1 MPAQTKSA
9 KSNASIAVIGT
20 DIGKTTSRAFA
31 PVKLNKQPLL
41 SRCFRRHLSKRGTL
55 VGASRACEELCVRG
69 LLGNCPGLC

>member
-31 PVKLNKQPLL
+31 PVKLNEQPLL
-41 SRCFRRHLSKRGTL
+41 SR
-55 VGASRACEELCVRG
+55 
-69 LLGNCPGLC
+69 